1 MYGLAKLAT
10 DNPSI
15 TDFAYF
21 GSAIPTAAGSALFA
35 KKFHK
40 QPDIA
45 IPNGLTAGSISGL
58 FDETPKSDNKVNGG

>member
-1 MYGLAKLAT
+1 MHGLAKLAE
-10 DNPSI
+10 DNQSI
-15 TDFAYF
+15 TNFAYF

-45 IPNGLTAGSISGL
+45 IPNGLTAGSISNLYEGS
-58 FDETPKSDNKVNGG
+58 KSESKGNGG